1 MFFYNVDL
9 CHVHNC
15 LFCLSDFTDFPDFRT
30 FSKICLTFGLYC
42 LFRLSDSI
50 DMNPYQQKKRWKY
63 SLLTFAVVIASG
75 SLLYTNYLVRNI
87 AKSERT
93 RAQVWAMSMKQVL
106 ASDDNDFLNYVFAVR
121 DSSLVPA
128 IVTDN
133 RGDIQLSRGLD
144 STKVFIKLEAEGN
157 KKLKYDPPYFQSELD
172 YMKKQHE
179 PIQLKVLG
187 QQWLVYYKDSPLLT
201 QLKFFPYIQLSLI
214 AIFLLM
220 AYAAFSSS
228 RKSEQD
234 QVWVGLAKETAHQL
248 GTPISS
254 LMAWIELM
262 KEKFNAEDDPLIG
275 EMENDVKRLEI
286 VADRFSKIGSTPKLE
301 EHKVYDV
308 VKDFVDY
315 FRIRVSKNISF
326 ELTGNPHLLAG
337 LNVPLFD
344 WVLENLLKN
353 AVNAIDGK
361 GKIKVDIS
369 GNKIK
374 KQVFIDVSDTGKGI
388 PRSKFDTVFQPG
400 YTTRKRGWGLG
411 LSLTK
416 RMVEN
421 YHNGQIFVRDSE
433 VGKGTTFRIVLKN
446 IRHDKQTATK

>member
-1 MFFYNVDL
+1 MAFKPIAMEKANRFILIHLRYNSAFPNFFLNLPY
-9 CHVHNC
+9 
-15 LFCLSDFTDFPDFRT
+15 FRT
-30 FSKICLTFGLYC
+30 SGLSG
-42 LFRLSDSI
+42 LSDSNY
-50 DMNPYQQKKRWKY
+50 MNPYQQKKRWKY

-87 AKSERT
+87 ARSERT
-93 RAQVWAMSMKQVL
+93 RAQVWAMSMKQEL

-128 IVTDN
+128 IVTN
-133 RGDIQLSRGLD
+133 NLGDIQLSRSLD
-144 STKVFIKLEAEGN
+144 PTKVFIKLQAEQN
-157 KKLKYDPPYFQSELD
+157 KKLKYDPEYFKSELAD
-172 YMKKQHE
+172 MKKQHE
-179 PIQLKVLG
+179 PIKLKVLG
-187 QQWLVYYKDSPLLT
+187 TQWFVYYKDSDLLT

-214 AIFLLM
+214 TIFLLM
-220 AYAAFSSS
+220 AYAAFSSA

-254 LMAWIELM
+254 LMAWTELM
-262 KEKFNAEDDPLIG
+262 KEKFKAEDDPLIA
-275 EMENDVKRLEI
+275 EMENDIKRLEI

-301 EHKVYDV
+301 DHRVYEV

-326 ELTGNPHLLAG
+326 EMTGNPHLQAG

-353 AVNAIDGK
+353 AVNAIEGK
-361 GKIKVDIS
+361 GKIKVDVS

-374 KQVFIDVSDTGKGI
+374 KQVFIDITDTGKGI

-416 RMVEN
+416 RMIEN

-433 VGKGTTFRIVLKN
+433 LGKGTTFRIVLKN
-446 IRHDKQTATK
+446 IRHDKQTAAK

>member
-1 MFFYNVDL
+1 
-9 CHVHNC
+9 
-15 LFCLSDFTDFPDFRT
+15 
-30 FSKICLTFGLYC
+30 
-42 LFRLSDSI
+42 
-50 DMNPYQQKKRWKY
+50 MNPYQQNKRWKY
-63 SLLTFAVVIASG
+63 ILLAFAVVIASG
-75 SLLYTNYLVRNI
+75 SLLYTRYLVRNI

-121 DSSLVPA
+121 DSSIVPA
-128 IVTDN
+128 IVTN
-133 RGDIQLSRGLD
+133 ERGDIQLSRGLD
-144 STKVFIKLEAEGN
+144 STKVFIKLQAEGN
-157 KKLKYDPPYFQSELD
+157 KKLKYDPAYFKSELA

-179 PIQLKVLG
+179 PIKLSVLSE
-187 QQWLVYYKDSPLLT
+187 QWLVYYKDSPLLT

-220 AYAAFSSS
+220 AYTAFSSS

-262 KEKFNAEDDPLIG
+262 KEKFHAEDDPLIG

-286 VADRFSKIGSTPKLE
+286 VADRFSKIGSKPQLE
-301 EHKVYDV
+301 DHKVFEV
-308 VKDFVDY
+308 VNEFVDY
-315 FRIRVSKNISF
+315 FKVRVSKNISF
-326 ELTGNPHLLAG
+326 EVTGNPHMQAG
-337 LNVPLFD
+337 INIPLFD
-344 WVLENLLKN
+344 WVLENLFKN
-353 AVNAIDGK
+353 AVNAIEGK
-361 GKIKVDIS
+361 GSIKINIA
-369 GNKIK
+369 GNKLK
-374 KQVFIDVSDTGKGI
+374 KQVFIDVTDSGKGI
-388 PRSKFDTVFQPG
+388 PRSKFETVFRPG

-421 YHNGQIFVRDSE
+421 YHDGQIFVRESE
-433 VGKGTTFRIVLKN
+433 MGKGTTFRIILKN
-446 IRHDKQTATK
+446 ISYDRKTRAK

>member
-1 MFFYNVDL
+1 
-9 CHVHNC
+9 
-15 LFCLSDFTDFPDFRT
+15 
-30 FSKICLTFGLYC
+30 
-42 LFRLSDSI
+42 
-50 DMNPYQQKKRWKY
+50 MNPYQQKKRWKY

-75 SLLYTNYLVRNI
+75 SLLYTSYLARNI
-87 AKSERT
+87 ARAERT
-93 RAQVWAMSMKQVL
+93 RAQVWAMSMKQVT

-121 DSSLVPA
+121 DSSVVPA
-128 IVTDN
+128 IVTDDK
-133 RGDIQLSRGLD
+133 GEIQLYRGLD
-144 STKVFIKLEAEGN
+144 PGKTNIKLQADGN
-157 KKLKYDPPYFQSELD
+157 KKLKYDPLYFDAELAD
-172 YMKKQHE
+172 MKKQHE
-179 PIQLKVLG
+179 PIKLTVLN
-187 QQWLVYYKDSPLLT
+187 QQWLVYYRDSYLLT

-214 AIFLLM
+214 AIFLLL
-220 AYAAFSSS
+220 AYTAFSSS

-262 KEKFNAEDDPLIG
+262 KGKFDAEDDPLIA

-301 EHKVYDV
+301 EQKVYDV
-308 VKDFVDY
+308 VKDFVEY
-315 FRIRVSKNISF
+315 FRVRVSKNISF

-337 LNVPLFD
+337 VNIPLFD

-353 AVNAIDGK
+353 AVNAIEGK

-374 KQVFIDVSDTGKGI
+374 KLVFIDISDTGKGV
-388 PRSKFDTVFQPG
+388 PRSKFDTIFQPG

-416 RMVEN
+416 RIMEN
-421 YHNGQIFVRDSE
+421 YHDGQIFVRDSE
-433 VGKGTTFRIVLKN
+433 LGKGTTFRIVLKN
-446 IRHDKQTATK
+446 VRHDKKTTAK

>member
-1 MFFYNVDL
+1 M
-9 CHVHNC
+9 
-15 LFCLSDFTDFPDFRT
+15 
-30 FSKICLTFGLYC
+30 
-42 LFRLSDSI
+42 
-50 DMNPYQQKKRWKY
+50 
-63 SLLTFAVVIASG
+63 LTFAVVIAAG
-75 SLLYTNYLVRNI
+75 SLLYTKYLVKNI
-87 AKSERT
+87 ARSERT
-93 RAQVWAMSMKQVL
+93 RAQIWALSMKQVL

-121 DSSLVPA
+121 DSSVVPA
-128 IVTDN
+128 IVTN
-133 RGDIQLSRGLD
+133 ERGDIEFSRGLD
-144 STKVFIKLEAEGN
+144 STKTFIKLAAEGN
-157 KKLKYDPPYFQSELD
+157 KKLKYDPAYFKAELAD
-172 YMKKQHE
+172 MKKEHD
-179 PIQLKVLG
+179 PIRLKVLSEN
-187 QQWLVYYKDSPLLT
+187 WLVYYKDSPLLT

-220 AYAAFSSS
+220 AYTAFSSS

-262 KEKFNAEDDPLIG
+262 KEKFNAEQDELIS

-286 VADRFSKIGSTPKLE
+286 VADRFSKIGSVPKLE
-301 EHKVYDV
+301 EQNVYDV
-308 VKDFVDY
+308 VKDFMEY
-315 FRIRVSKNISF
+315 FKVRVSKNISF
-326 ELTGNPHLLAG
+326 ELTGNPHLQAG
-337 LNVPLFD
+337 VNVPLFD
-344 WVLENLLKN
+344 WVLENLMKN

-374 KQVFIDVSDTGKGI
+374 HLVFVDVSDTGKGI
-388 PRSKFDTVFQPG
+388 SRSKFDTIFQPG

-416 RMVEN
+416 RIMEN

-433 VGKGTTFRIVLKN
+433 LGKGTTFRIVLKN
-446 IRHDKQTATK
+446 VKNDRKTTRR

>member
-1 MFFYNVDL
+1 
-9 CHVHNC
+9 
-15 LFCLSDFTDFPDFRT
+15 
-30 FSKICLTFGLYC
+30 
-42 LFRLSDSI
+42 
-50 DMNPYQQKKRWKY
+50 MNPYQQKKRWKY

-75 SLLYTNYLVRNI
+75 SLLYTSYLVRNI

-93 RAQVWAMSMKQVL
+93 RAEVWAFTMKQL
-106 ASDDNDFLNYVFAVR
+106 TISDDNDFLNYVFAVR
-121 DSSLVPA
+121 DSLTVPA
-128 IVTDN
+128 IVTNDK
-133 RGDIQLSRGLD
+133 GDIQLSRGLD
-144 STKVFIKLEAEGN
+144 PTKTFIKLAAEGN
-157 KKLKYDPPYFQSELD
+157 KKLTYAPEYFKRELA
-172 YMKKQHE
+172 YMQDQHA
-179 PIQLKVLG
+179 PIRLKVYNEK
-187 QQWLVYYKDSPLLT
+187 WLVYYKDSPLLT
-201 QLKFFPYIQLSLI
+201 QLKYFPYIQLSVI
-214 AIFLLM
+214 AIFLLL
-220 AYAAFSSS
+220 AYTAFSSS
-228 RKSEQD
+228 RKSEQN

-262 KEKFNAEDDPLIG
+262 KEKYSSENDSLIA

-301 EHKVYDV
+301 EHKVYEV
-308 VKDFVDY
+308 VEDFVDY
-315 FRIRVSKNISF
+315 FKVRVSKNIIVQ
-326 ELTGNPHLLAG
+326 LTGNPHLEAG

-353 AVNAIDGK
+353 AVNAIEGK
-361 GKIKVDIS
+361 GSIHVEIS

-416 RMVEN
+416 RMIEN
-421 YHNGQIFVRDSE
+421 YHNGQIFVKDSE
-433 VGKGTTFRIVLKN
+433 LGKGTTFRIVLKN
-446 IRHDKQTATK
+446 TRYDKQTNS

>member
-1 MFFYNVDL
+1 
-9 CHVHNC
+9 
-15 LFCLSDFTDFPDFRT
+15 
-30 FSKICLTFGLYC
+30 
-42 LFRLSDSI
+42 
-50 DMNPYQQKKRWKY
+50 MNPYQQKKRWKY

-75 SLLYTNYLVRNI
+75 SLLYTKYLVRNI
-87 AKSERT
+87 ARSERT
-93 RAQVWAMSMKQVL
+93 RAQVWAMSMKQEL

-133 RGDIQLSRGLD
+133 KGDIQISRGLD
-144 STKVFIKLEAEGN
+144 QTKDFIKLQAEAN
-157 KKLKYDPPYFQSELD
+157 KKLRYDPAYFESELA

-179 PIQLKVLG
+179 PIRLKVLG

-220 AYAAFSSS
+220 AYTAFSSA

-262 KEKFNAEDDPLIG
+262 KEKFNAENDPLIA
-275 EMENDVKRLEI
+275 EMENDVERLER

-301 EHKVYDV
+301 EHKIYEV

-315 FRIRVSKNISF
+315 FKIRVSKNISF
-326 ELTGNPHLLAG
+326 ELTGNPYLQAG

-361 GKIKVDIS
+361 GKIKIDVS

-374 KQVFIDVSDTGKGI
+374 KQVFIDISDTGKGI

-433 VGKGTTFRIVLKN
+433 LGKGTTFRIVLKN
-446 IRHDKQTATK
+446 NRHDKQTAAR

>member
-1 MFFYNVDL
+1 LRLYINFPYFAPS
-9 CHVHNC
+9 
-15 LFCLSDFTDFPDFRT
+15 FGLSDFRT
-30 FSKICLTFGLYC
+30 FRTSGLPD
-42 LFRLSDSI
+42 FFK
-50 DMNPYQQKKRWKY
+50 MNPYQQNQRWKY
-63 SLLTFAVVIASG
+63 ILLAFAVVIASG
-75 SLLYTNYLVRNI
+75 SLLYTNYLARNI

-121 DSSLVPA
+121 DSSIVPA
-128 IVTDN
+128 IVTDE
-133 RGDIQLSRGLD
+133 RGEIEQTRGLD
-144 STKVFIKLEAEGN
+144 TTKTNIKLQADLN
-157 KKLKYDPPYFQSELD
+157 KKLKYDPAYFQSELA

-179 PIQLKVLG
+179 PIKLTVLNE
-187 QQWLVYYKDSPLLT
+187 QWLVYYKDSPLLT

-220 AYAAFSSS
+220 GYTAFSSS

-286 VADRFSKIGSTPKLE
+286 VADRFSKIGSKPQLE
-301 EHKVYDV
+301 EHKVFDV
-308 VKDFVDY
+308 VNEFVDY
-315 FRIRVSKNISF
+315 FKVRVSKNISF
-326 ELTGNPHLLAG
+326 EVTGNPHMLAG
-337 LNVPLFD
+337 INIPLFD
-344 WVLENLLKN
+344 WVLENLFKN
-353 AVNAIDGK
+353 AVNAIEGK
-361 GKIKVDIS
+361 GSIKINIA
-369 GNKIK
+369 GNKLK
-374 KQVFIDVSDTGKGI
+374 KQVFIDVTDTGKGI
-388 PRSKFDTVFQPG
+388 PRSKFETVFRPG

-421 YHNGQIFVRDSE
+421 YHDGQIFVRESE
-433 VGKGTTFRIVLKN
+433 LGKGTTFRIILKN
-446 IRHDKQTATK
+446 ISYDRKTKSR